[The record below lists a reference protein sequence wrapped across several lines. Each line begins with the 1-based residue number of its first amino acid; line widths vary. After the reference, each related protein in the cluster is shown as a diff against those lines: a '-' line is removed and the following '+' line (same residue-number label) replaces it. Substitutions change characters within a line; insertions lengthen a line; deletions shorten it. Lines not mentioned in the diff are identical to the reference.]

1 MVQCSKEKYKSTWS
15 YSILRLTLK
24 CDKSGLCLVNE
35 NDFQSLRLI
44 TATSSFHLS
53 NGMIQNQ
60 LNLKQLKFCII
71 PAVLFEKER
80 IIDQN
85 ISHLNI
91 VLGSNNISPKHL
103 AKKIILKKC

>member
-1 MVQCSKEKYKSTWS
+1 
-15 YSILRLTLK
+15 
-24 CDKSGLCLVNE
+24 
-35 NDFQSLRLI
+35 
-44 TATSSFHLS
+44 
-53 NGMIQNQ
+53 MIQNQ
-60 LNLKQLKFCII
+60 LNLKQLQFCII

-91 VLGSNNISPKHL
+91 VLGSNNISSKHL